1 VVAMLAED
9 NRPPAHLGV
18 THWSAWLLA
27 EHQSGTSL
35 PGMIDL
41 PFWSSLT
48 SESDTLPPSAGH
60 DQDFDVPSLTS
71 AETDG
76 RTPMITRLPASGL

>member
-1 VVAMLAED
+1 MLAED

>member
-1 VVAMLAED
+1 
-9 NRPPAHLGV
+9 
-18 THWSAWLLA
+18 
-27 EHQSGTSL
+27 
-35 PGMIDL
+35 MIDL

-48 SESDTLPPSAGH
+48 SEFDTPPPSAGH

-71 AETDG
+71 AGAGG